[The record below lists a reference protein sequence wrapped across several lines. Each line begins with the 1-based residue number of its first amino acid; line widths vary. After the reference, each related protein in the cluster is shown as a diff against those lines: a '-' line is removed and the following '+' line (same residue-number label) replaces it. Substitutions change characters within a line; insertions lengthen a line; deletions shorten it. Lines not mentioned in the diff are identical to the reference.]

1 MDDVLI
7 TSYDD
12 NNIINKLIN
21 EEEIIKINI
30 RYLRKDIRISSR
42 KRSWWYGRKE
52 RRKEIK

>member
-1 MDDVLI
+1 MDDVFI

-30 RYLRKDIRISSR
+30 RYLRKDLRISSR
-42 KRSWWYGRKE
+42 KRS
-52 RRKEIK
+52 

>member
-30 RYLRKDIRISSR
+30 RYLRKDLRISSR
-42 KRSWWYGRKE
+42 KRS
-52 RRKEIK
+52 